1 MGRSALPYIDD
12 PLPLLAALR
21 PLGGAV
27 LLHSTDRSHPYARF
41 DILSAAPER
50 WLSHQDGQTRLN
62 GNGSSR
68 SSQTS
73 EEAPFDLLEAWLG
86 EADGD
91 NDMASLPF
99 SGGIIGLAGYDLARS
114 LEPLP
119 NRSSP
124 ACDFPDLIA
133 GRYPWAVIND
143 HQQRESWLVQ
153 ECQASP
159 PPIAAML
166 KSGLPPVC
174 ELAVAAPHLKP
185 DMDADAYARAF
196 EQVAELIRAGDCYQV
211 NLAIRFSGSYSGDAL
226 ALYRYLS
233 GRHPAPFAGF
243 FDCPQGSLLSFSPE
257 RFLRTEAGWIETC
270 PIKGTRPR
278 SADPERDHRLADELL
293 SSRKDRAENLMIVD
307 LLRNDLGRSCVPGSI
322 EVPSLFGLESF
333 GSVHHLVSRIRGRL
347 APGVSPLQAF
357 ARAFPGG
364 SITGAPKV
372 RAMQIIDELET
383 HARGPYCGSLFMVDG
398 RGRMDSSITI
408 RTLLAQD
415 DRLYCWGGGGLVA
428 DSVCSE
434 EWSEIHYKV
443 GALIGESSR

>member
-1 MGRSALPYIDD
+1 MGLSPLPYIED

-27 LLHSTDRSHPYARF
+27 LLHSSDRSHPDARF
-41 DILSAAPER
+41 EVLSAAPER
-50 WLSHQDGQTRLN
+50 WLSHKDGETRIHSKD
-62 GNGSSR
+62 GSR
-68 SSQTS
+68 SSY
-73 EEAPFDLLEAWLG
+73 EAPFDVLEAWLA
-86 EADGD
+86 EAHA
-91 NDMASLPF
+91 ASDVDAIPF
-99 SGGIIGLAGYDLARS
+99 SGGIIGLAGYDLVRG

-119 NRSSP
+119 PRSSP

-143 HQQRESWLVQ
+143 HQRRESWLLQ
-153 ECQASP
+153 EPQASP
-159 PPIAAML
+159 PPVAAML
-166 KSGLPPVC
+166 QSELPAVG
-174 ELAVAAPHLKP
+174 ELAQSAPHLKP
-185 DMDADAYARAF
+185 DMDAEAYARAF
-196 EQVAELIRAGDCYQV
+196 ERVAEFIRAGDCYQV
-211 NLAIRFSGSYSGDAL
+211 NLAIRFSGAYSGDAL
-226 ALYRYLS
+226 TLYRYLS
-233 GRHPAPFAGF
+233 RRHPAPFAGF
-243 FDCPQGSLLSFSPE
+243 LDSPHGSVLSFSPE
-257 RFLRTEAGWIETC
+257 RFLKTEAGWIETC

-278 SADPERDHRLADELL
+278 SADPERDRRLAEELL
-293 SSRKDRAENLMIVD
+293 VSSKDRAENLMIVD

-333 GSVHHLVSRIRGRL
+333 GSVHHLVSRIRGQL

-408 RTLLAQD
+408 RTLLAQE

-434 EWSEIHYKV
+434 EWAEIHHKV
-443 GALIGESSR
+443 GALIGASSR

>member
-27 LLHSTDRSHPYARF
+27 LLHSSDRVHPDGRF
-41 DILSAAPER
+41 EILSAAPER
-50 WLSHQDGQTRLN
+50 WLTFHNGETRVHTA
-62 GNGSSR
+62 GHSESSA
-68 SSQTS
+68 
-73 EEAPFDLLEAWLG
+73 EAPFALLEAWLA
-86 EADGD
+86 EAEIDPG
-91 NDMASLPF
+91 METMPF
-99 SGGIIGLAGYDLARS
+99 SGGVIGLAGYDLNRS

-119 NRSSP
+119 PRSSQP
-124 ACDFPDLIA
+124 CDFPDLIA
-133 GRYPWAVIND
+133 GRYAWAVVND
-143 HQQRESWLVQ
+143 HHRGESWLLQ
-153 ECQASP
+153 EPQAKP
-159 PPIAAML
+159 PPIAAL
-166 KSGLPPVC
+166 LAQGLP
-174 ELAVAAPHLKP
+174 AVADLPGAAPHLQP
-185 DMDADAYARAF
+185 DTDAEAYARAF
-196 EQVAELIRAGDCYQV
+196 EQVAEYIRAGDCYQV
-211 NLAIRFSGSYSGDAL
+211 NLAVRFSGSYGGDAL
-226 ALYRYLS
+226 SLYRHLS
-233 GRHPAPFAGF
+233 RRHPAPFAGF
-243 FDCPQGSLLSFSPE
+243 LDSPNGCVLSFSPE
-257 RFLRTEAGWIETC
+257 RFLRTEAGSIETC

-278 SADPERDHRLADELL
+278 SPDPVLDRRLADELL
-293 SSRKDRAENLMIVD
+293 ASSKDRAENLMIVD

-347 APGVSPLQAF
+347 APGVSPLAAF

-372 RAMQIIDELET
+372 RAMQIIDELEA

-428 DSVCSE
+428 DSVCAE
-434 EWSEIHYKV
+434 EWAEIHHKV
-443 GALIGESSR
+443 GALIGSKHT